1 MHHSRIEAVLFVLLP
16 INPSGVAYPKS
27 IDVYTVFVR
36 NSPKCCNPQ
45 GSGQGCLVA
54 NFLAHY
60 SYLVC
65 NV

>member
-1 MHHSRIEAVLFVLLP
+1 MHHSRIEAVLPVFLL

-27 IDVYTVFVR
+27 FDVYTVFVT
-36 NSPKCCNPQ
+36 NFPKCCNPQ

-54 NFLAHY
+54 YSLAQY
-60 SYLVC
+60 SYPVC